1 MGRVGGSGGCTARGW
16 GRRRRRRRR
25 RRRGRR
31 GRRRVQGGR
40 GACSRTLCQGRRRAA
55 ELHHPLLQQSFDA
68 KFTSTLFKKA
78 GLMVLLV
85 LKQVV
90 LMVPP
95 IQLTSNCTTC
105 FCSTSPLTPNSP
117 PTPSQSTRYKK
128 NSKLGQSIDKRF
140 Q

>member
-25 RRRGRR
+25 GRRGRR
-31 GRRRVQGGR
+31 RSRRRVQGGR

-128 NSKLGQSIDKRF
+128 KLQTWSVY
-140 Q
+140 